1 MKKMAK
7 HLPDAGFYAPVTILI
22 DERPDGVHLPYDRM
36 ARLRAPTRVLKLR
49 SWRGNW
55 TQNPVEPSCE
65 FVDL

>member
-7 HLPDAGFYAPVTILI
+7 HLPDAGFYAPLTILMMKGLLGCI
-22 DERPDGVHLPYDRM
+22 YLMTGWPVSSLP
-36 ARLRAPTRVLKLR
+36 TSVLKLR